1 MGNEI
6 DGIVAIRMPPKFNCK
21 SCQAG
26 VSRIPQRWNN
36 GQFGSIRLPNCAA
49 NLSPSIAAPPRTV
62 NQKIAFNRRSTT
74 PSPRSALES
83 KKSDLCAFQPTA
95 VAMTGGDHALAA

>member
-1 MGNEI
+1 MG
-6 DGIVAIRMPPKFNCK
+6 
-21 SCQAG
+21 
-26 VSRIPQRWNN
+26 
-36 GQFGSIRLPNCAA
+36 
-49 NLSPSIAAPPRTV
+49 
-62 NQKIAFNRRSTT
+62 KIAFNRRYTT